1 MNTIK
6 ESQSYQKGMLVSQLE
21 LQKNQQ
27 ELCNTKSNT
36 KFNIKVTMIIKS
48 RSETASVS
56 RKYKDNC
63 FSDNFIMHIV
73 H

>member
-1 MNTIK
+1 MKTIK
-6 ESQSYQKGMLVSQLE
+6 ESQSYQKGRLVGRPE

-48 RSETASVS
+48 RSETALFLENI
-56 RKYKDNC
+56 KIIAFHGKN
-63 FSDNFIMHIV
+63 
-73 H
+73 

>member
-27 ELCNTKSNT
+27 ELCKTKSNT

-48 RSETASVS
+48 RSETALFLENINIIAFHS
-56 RKYKDNC
+56 KN
-63 FSDNFIMHIV
+63 
-73 H
+73 